1 MTQEHEESFAFLDTV
16 FVHDLVLAVSIGVW
30 DEEHERT
37 QQVRF
42 SVDIGV
48 RPTGAHADT
57 LSSVISYDFIID
69 GIKQVIAEDHIQLT
83 ETFAERIAAY
93 CLSDPRAVKVK
104 VKVEKIDRI
113 PGASLG
119 CEIVRERL
127 TCGSI

>member
-1 MTQEHEESFAFLDTV
+1 MTQHHEESFAFLDTV
-16 FVHDLVLAVSIGVW
+16 FVHDLVVPVSIGVW

-48 RPTGAHADT
+48 RPTGAHADK
-57 LSSVISYDFIID
+57 LLNVISYDFIIN
-69 GIKQVIAEDHIQLT
+69 GIQQIIAEGHIQLT

-104 VKVEKIDRI
+104 VKVEKIDRV

-119 CEIVRERL
+119 CEIVRSTL
-127 TCGSI
+127 DAT